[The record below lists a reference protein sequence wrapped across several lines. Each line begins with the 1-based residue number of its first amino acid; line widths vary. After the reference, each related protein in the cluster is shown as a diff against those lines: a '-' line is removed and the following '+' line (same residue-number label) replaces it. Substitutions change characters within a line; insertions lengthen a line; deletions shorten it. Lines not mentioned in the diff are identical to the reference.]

1 MTMDFGY
8 KIGGSLERITFQ
20 GLNGREPARNLKNA
34 LELLRIE
41 NPMCTFHNRVKTGE
55 FDSILDDDYR
65 QLVDT
70 MKFIASLW
78 RYPDAKEGEDTV
90 SEMNVLMLLANAIET
105 GSRLSSAGRDCGESR
120 PPAVLDLEALRK
132 INSNIRKHM
141 V

>member
-8 KIGGSLERITFQ
+8 KEGGSLERIMFQ

-41 NPMCTFHNRVKTGE
+41 NPMCTFHNRVRTGE
-55 FDSILDDDYR
+55 FDSIPDDDYR

-70 MKFIASLW
+70 MKFIGSLW

-90 SEMNVLMLLANAIET
+90 SEMTVLMLLANAIET
-105 GSRLSSAGRDCGESR
+105 VSRQQAIISR
-120 PPAVLDLEALRK
+120 QGWR
-132 INSNIRKHM
+132 
-141 V
+141 